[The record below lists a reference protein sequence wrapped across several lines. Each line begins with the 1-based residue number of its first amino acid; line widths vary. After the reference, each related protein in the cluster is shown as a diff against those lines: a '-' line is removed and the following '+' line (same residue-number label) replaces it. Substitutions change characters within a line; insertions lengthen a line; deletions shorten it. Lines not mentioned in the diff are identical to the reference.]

1 MRNLRKWR
9 LAKFDIL
16 HSKKEGGG
24 RKKIQRFNNNNDD
37 DDGSSFP
44 DIWQDSVR
52 ENSRR
57 SGSLELKFKFKM
69 EQWENP
75 R

>member
-1 MRNLRKWR
+1 MEIGKVRYSPFEESIEEERRSNVLIIITTMMMTMVQ
-9 LAKFDIL
+9 A
-16 HSKKEGGG
+16 
-24 RKKIQRFNNNNDD
+24 
-37 DDGSSFP
+37 